1 MHRLIKRCHVL
12 RKQDLYWIPGWAS
25 EVIPERPSIPGRFG
39 RSPGKGKIA
48 AILRDDRPPPDQP
61 PDLEVEPGKKALGDG
76 GQPWNQCV
84 LAPSGASV
92 PPRVKIVL
100 STATQAALLRSVVV
114 SASFLAA
121 VRR

>member
-1 MHRLIKRCHVL
+1 MHKSIKWFHIL

-39 RSPGKGKIA
+39 RSSGKGKIA
-48 AILRDDRPPPDQP
+48 AILRDDRQPPDQS
-61 PDLEVEPGKKALGDG
+61 PDLEVEPGKKALGHG
-76 GQPWNQCV
+76 GHPWNQCV
-84 LAPSGASV
+84 LPPSGASV

-100 STATQAALLRSVVV
+100 STATRAALPQSVVV
-114 SASFLAA
+114 SASFLAT